1 MSEQSV
7 KVNMRMDKA
16 SQLVVVRKLQC
27 IGQKNCG
34 GRSPSTLDH
43 VRVKDPHKK
52 DKEHKVCALLFS
64 VYSLES

>member
-27 IGQKNCG
+27 IGQKNNG
-34 GRSPSTLDH
+34 GRSPSTLDLE
-43 VRVKDPHKK
+43 RVKDPHKK
-52 DKEHKVCALLFS
+52 GKEHKVSGLL
-64 VYSLES
+64 YM